1 MELWSTLFLEDVC
14 EADWATCTTDLA
26 TWQRILREN
35 EGAKRIFARI
45 ELSCGRS
52 VYVALGAPCAAAPR
66 GQNRLY
72 APPWMLE
79 GWGANG
85 TGEVVTVDW
94 FWEEAFPE
102 ATRIVL
108 RPHDSAFYHADAKEE
123 LEVALT
129 RLGVIAQGDM
139 VQIPLARLGGYEVNF
154 DVVTLEPANLVL
166 AQGEE
171 VAIEFE
177 EALDAA
183 AALASPVAA
192 ARSPTPIPTEEEV
205 LDGPMLPPA
214 VAAPATGHVL
224 GHGATGPRFMPD
236 GRRWNPYR
244 DGPWKG

>member
-1 MELWSTLFLEDVC
+1 MELWSTLFLE
-14 EADWATCTTDLA
+14 EGAADWATCTVDLT
-26 TWQRILREN
+26 TWQRIMREN
-35 EGAKRIFARI
+35 EGAKRLFAKI
-45 ELSCGRS
+45 ELPSGFS
-52 VYVALGAPCAAAPR
+52 VYVALGAPCASAPN

-72 APPWMLE
+72 VPSWMLE
-79 GWGANG
+79 AWGSEGA
-85 TGEVVTVDW
+85 GEVVTVDW

-129 RLGVIAQGDM
+129 RLGVLSQGDTLR
-139 VQIPLARLGGYEVNF
+139 IPLARLGGYEVNF
-154 DVVTLEPANLVL
+154 DVVTTEPANLVL
-166 AQGEE
+166 AHGEE

-183 AALASPVAA
+183 AAEVEAPRP
-192 ARSPTPIPTEEEV
+192 RSPTPIPTQEEV
-205 LDGPMLPPA
+205 LEGPMLPPA
-214 VAAPATGHVL
+214 VAEPTPAGHVL
-224 GHGATGPRFMPD
+224 GGGPAGPRFMPD